1 MQMAERFSLC
11 EGARGGVTFQPNF
24 KKLNDY
30 SEERARSDPSRKVGE
45 IENGKGIK

>member
-11 EGARGGVTFQPNF
+11 EGARGGVRFQP
-24 KKLNDY
+24 KLNDY
-30 SEERARSDPSRKVGE
+30 SDERARSDPSRKVGE